1 MTTLSI
7 IADVA
12 VIAYIVTRTVLFA
25 VDWVGEI

>member
-1 MTTLSI
+1 MDTLSI

-25 VDWVGEI
+25 VDWVDRV